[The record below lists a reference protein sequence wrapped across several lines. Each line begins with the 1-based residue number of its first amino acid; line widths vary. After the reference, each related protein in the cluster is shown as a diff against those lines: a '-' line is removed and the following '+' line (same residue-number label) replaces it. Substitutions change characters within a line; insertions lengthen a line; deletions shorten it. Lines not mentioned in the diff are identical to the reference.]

1 LEWKEEHG
9 RLLSEIKAGDAK
21 LEQMAANVRMDL
33 HANVSTLVRNLE
45 DLASELRD
53 RDLRRKQE
61 MKDLGIML
69 TQAVAS
75 VEEESK
81 VWDGIGGGGSRL
93 PELSEAGKRQEGDV
107 SAEKSKAEELLA
119 KVAAELTRGASIHN
133 ETMRSTERVQGGA
146 VSLKEGVRRLEVKIG
161 DMMGVFDAMRSDQAA
176 LRKQEALDDKEGQEM
191 RGRLSGRVDKIT
203 GLRGDMQK
211 IETDAR
217 KMVAKVTA
225 DAQILSNRLSR
236 YEERSRGNG
245 GRLQESTQRV
255 GAVEAQQQE
264 AGSSMD
270 SEYEDVKSN
279 LEPLYAQ
286 LTMARGDVD
295 EFDALKSRATRV
307 LANLTDVAASL
318 EKEQDTARGD
328 LVAAIS
334 ALAKRIDVHL
344 NGERRP
350 LSDLEG
356 EIEKV
361 QRRVERL
368 QGFRKDSLA
377 LEGQLKTQAR
387 IPRLSCAARLQ
398 LCSRKHVKRIRPC
411 EQDLET
417 SAVDYACGTS
427 CCTFFMHYKPSCN
440 TNSNMNT
447 GERHDRGAWHPRLQ
461 VLVAE

>member
-1 LEWKEEHG
+1 MKWKEEHG

-21 LEQMAANVRMDL
+21 LEQMAANVRFDL
-33 HANVSTLVRNLE
+33 HANISSLVRNLE

-53 RDLRRKQE
+53 RDLRREQD

-81 VWDGIGGGGSRL
+81 VWDGIGGERSRL
-93 PELSEAGKRQEGDV
+93 PELSQAGKKQEGDV
-107 SAEKSKAEELLA
+107 SAEKSKAEALLA
-119 KVAAELTRGASIHN
+119 KVAAELMRGASIHN
-133 ETMRSTERVQGGA
+133 ETMRSTERVQDGA
-146 VSLKEGVRRLEVKIG
+146 VSLKEGVRRLEVKID

-176 LRKQEALDDKEGQEM
+176 LSKQEALDDKEGQEM

-211 IETDAR
+211 IETGAR
-217 KMVAKVTA
+217 KMVAEVTA
-225 DAQILSNRLSR
+225 DAQILANRLSR
-236 YEERSRGNG
+236 YEARSRGNG

-270 SEYEDVKSN
+270 SDYEDVKSN

-307 LANLTDVAASL
+307 MANLTDVAASL
-318 EKEQDTARGD
+318 EKEQDTARRD
-328 LVAAIS
+328 LMAAIM
-334 ALAKRIDVHL
+334 ALAKRINAHL

-350 LSDLEG
+350 LSDLEDD
-356 EIEKV
+356 IKDV
-361 QRRVERL
+361 QRRVEKL
-368 QGFRKDSLA
+368 QGFRKDSLE

-387 IPRLSCAARLQ
+387 IPRLSCAAHVQ
-398 LCSRKHVKRIRPC
+398 LWPYKHAERTRPC
-411 EQDLET
+411 PT
-417 SAVDYACGTS
+417 
-427 CCTFFMHYKPSCN
+427 
-440 TNSNMNT
+440 
-447 GERHDRGAWHPRLQ
+447 RPRNLDCRLCMWQ
-461 VLVAE
+461 ILVHAFRVPQARL